1 MQPEF
6 QFCASHLPPFEN
18 LRLNVARSNGY

>member
-18 LRLNVARSNGY
+18 LRLNVARS

>member
-18 LRLNVARSNGY
+18 LRLNVAR